1 MGSLMPIGSG
11 PDAEIIAVLNKVF
24 SGRNLD
30 SLRAHEGLT
39 GESIFD
45 RHHKLHRIAFRIGAY
60 PARDYSPDDAKRKW
74 FYFLH
79 RVLPPPTEKAIKRI
93 LKDALLPNSKI
104 KAVQFFVEEN
114 SAASAPHLFPSNS
127 EPLSGY
133 LDPTGPNLSAWRH
146 FFLPDLAYDFFFGF
160 FFGKVRSLNDGHL
173 IGCSTSFPLSFVS

>member
-60 PARDYSPDDAKRKW
+60 PARDYSPPGSSSPHGKSHQED
-74 FYFLH
+74 
-79 RVLPPPTEKAIKRI
+79 
-93 LKDALLPNSKI
+93 SKGRFT
-104 KAVQFFVEEN
+104 A
-114 SAASAPHLFPSNS
+114 
-127 EPLSGY
+127 
-133 LDPTGPNLSAWRH
+133 
-146 FFLPDLAYDFFFGF
+146 
-160 FFGKVRSLNDGHL
+160 
-173 IGCSTSFPLSFVS
+173 